1 VSAVRRLPERVV
13 GPGAVV
19 VRRWLP
25 ADAEALVTAVTESAE
40 HLRPWMP
47 WIAQE
52 PMSVGQRLALI
63 EDWNRDWAVG
73 GDAVMGV
80 FVGDQIAGGSGLHR
94 RLGPDG
100 LEIGYWI
107 HTDFTRRGL
116 ATLVSALLTD
126 AAFEL
131 PEIQRV
137 QITHDKANVASGGVP
152 RRLGF
157 SLVDEKRDPIEA
169 PGEVGIS
176 CRWQIARDEWRHRAP
191 LASGVSPR
199 I

>member
-1 VSAVRRLPERVV
+1 VV

-25 ADAEALVTAVTESAE
+25 ADAEALVTAVTQSAE

-52 PMSVGQRLALI
+52 PMSVDQRLALI
-63 EDWNRDWAVG
+63 GDWDRDWAAG
-73 GDAVMGV
+73 GDVVMGV
-80 FVGDQIAGGSGLHR
+80 FVGDQIAGGAGLHR

-107 HTDFTRRGL
+107 HTAFTRRGL
-116 ATLVSALLTD
+116 ATLASALLTD
-126 AAFEL
+126 VALEL
-131 PEIQRV
+131 PGIERV

-152 RRLGF
+152 RKLGF
-157 SLVDEKRDPIEA
+157 VKVQEIEDGVEA

-176 CRWQIARDEWRHRAP
+176 CRWQITRDEWRETAP
-191 LASGVSPR
+191 LASGISLR